1 MVMGVV
7 LRTTV
12 IASRALNPVPFF
24 RKLRLKKTPHEA
36 LQHGLKL
43 NLHLD
48 YESNV
53 DIEVSAV
60 IASSMAFC

>member
-1 MVMGVV
+1 M
-7 LRTTV
+7 LCLEQLYSKQSTEP
-12 IASRALNPVPFF
+12 SSLLSE
-24 RKLRLKKTPHEA
+24 LRLKKTPHEA